1 MELTMKILNKDYEIL
16 DIFQI
21 TVPDCNVVQSNKL
34 GAGHGEKKM
43 YISSKESMY
52 KFFGDEHFNATCF
65 LLKSDLIN
73 YLNAVQNEYFS
84 PSQPYHDADKMMS
97 LWGEHMNYISKLD
110 DMIIFNIESQDQII
124 GPRGYVNSNDAGYQ
138 IIRDVSLP
146 LVTYI
151 SIMKLKSSSGT
162 ILFYWRIFVDFD
174 AISEKKNGPLVFN
187 YGKQLDTSNKKLVLP
202 PTPLETTRE
211 VIRQARIGQGKYRND
226 LLQECPFCP
235 ITKISDER
243 LLIASH
249 IKPWAASDDKE
260 KIDPK
265 NGFMLSPLYD
275 KLFDK
280 GFITFTHDRHMIL
293 SEYISPTNW
302 DRMGLKNN
310 TFVQALPLD
319 EDRAIYL
326 EFHQKSVFH
335 GNI

>member
-1 MELTMKILNKDYEIL
+1 MRILNKDYEIL
-16 DIFQI
+16 GVFQI
-21 TVPDCNVVQSNKL
+21 TVPDCNVVQPNKL

-52 KFFGDEHFNATCF
+52 KFFGGENFDATCF
-65 LLKSDLIN
+65 LLKSDLVN
-73 YLNAVQNEYFS
+73 YLTAVKNEYFD
-84 PSQPYHDADKMMS
+84 PSQPYRDAANLQS
-97 LWGEHMNYISKLD
+97 LWVEHMNYISMLD
-110 DMIIFNIESQDQII
+110 DMILFNIQSQDQIV

-138 IIRDVSLP
+138 IIRSISLP

-151 SIMKLKSSSGT
+151 SIMKLRSSSGA

-187 YGKQLDTSNKKLVLP
+187 YGRQVDTTTPQVILP
-202 PTPLETTRE
+202 PTPSETMKE

-235 ITKISDER
+235 ITKITDER

-275 KLFDK
+275 KLFDR

-310 TFVQALPLD
+310 TFIQALPLD
-319 EDRAIYL
+319 ENRSVYL
-326 EFHQKSVFH
+326 DFHQKSVFH
-335 GNI
+335 GSI